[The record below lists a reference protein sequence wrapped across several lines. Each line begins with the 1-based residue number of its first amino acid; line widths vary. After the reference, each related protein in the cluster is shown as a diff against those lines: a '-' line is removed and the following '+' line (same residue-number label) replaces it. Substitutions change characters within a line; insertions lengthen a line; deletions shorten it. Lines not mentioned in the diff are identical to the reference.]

1 MVDPVEVQEI
11 LTQVGSL
18 LDAGETAEAI
28 RILQELHPADS
39 SEILYELPPEY
50 QAILL
55 RQMEDEQTAD
65 MLEEMDEEEMAE
77 VVQNLSVG
85 ELADILDEMEP
96 DMAADLLGEFSDE
109 QTAAL
114 LEEMEESEDVA
125 PLLAYPEDTAGGIM
139 NTPRHMLRRQM
150 SAAQAMAFLR
160 EYYADEHDLYYLYV
174 LDRHRRLVG
183 IVSLRTL
190 VLALPEQTLDEI
202 MDRDVLTVRV
212 EADQEEVARLLARYN
227 LLALPVVDEE
237 NHLLGLVSVDDVVD
251 IMEDE
256 ATEDIYRLAQMSP
269 DSEVF
274 SPIRRAVRNRLPW
287 LVVNLGTAFLASS
300 VVSIFE
306 GTIAQAAL
314 LAAFMPIVAG
324 QGGNAGTQTMTIIIR
339 SLALGEIELRDVWR
353 ALLHEFGVGAVHGLT
368 IGVLVGLLAWLW
380 KGNPMLGLIIGL
392 AMLGNLLVASLAGV
406 AIPMLLKLVKV
417 DPALASAVFV
427 TTLTDVCGFS
437 LFLGLATYFLR
448 WLV

>member
-1 MVDPVEVQEI
+1 MVDPVEVQDI

-18 LDAGETAEAI
+18 LDAGETSEAI
-28 RILQELHPADS
+28 QILQDLHPADS
-39 SEILYELPPEY
+39 SEILYDLSSEY
-50 QAILL
+50 QSILL
-55 RQMEDEQTAD
+55 RQMEDEQAAD

-96 DMAADLLGEFSDE
+96 DMAADLLGEFTEE

-114 LEEMEESEDVA
+114 LEEMEEADDVA

-150 SAAQAMAFLR
+150 TAAQAMSFLR
-160 EYYADEHDLYYLYV
+160 EHYADEHDLYYLYV

-183 IVSLRTL
+183 IVSLRAL
-190 VLALPEQTLDEI
+190 VLALPDQTLDEI
-202 MDRDVLTVRV
+202 MDRDVLTVRA

-237 NHLLGLVSVDDVVD
+237 DHLLGLVSVDDVVD
-251 IMEDE
+251 VLEEE
-256 ATEDIYRLAQMSP
+256 ATEDIYRLAQVSG
-269 DSEVF
+269 DAEIF
-274 SPIRRAVRNRLPW
+274 SPIHRSVGNRLPW
-287 LVVNLGTAFLASS
+287 LVVNMGTAFLASS
-300 VVSIFE
+300 VVALFE

-324 QGGNAGTQTMTIIIR
+324 QGGNAGTQTMTIMIR
-339 SLALGEIELRDVWR
+339 SLALGELELRDTWR
-353 ALLHEFGVGAVHGLT
+353 ALLHEIIVGLIHGLV
-368 IGVLVGLLAWLW
+368 IGLCVGLIAWFW
-380 KGNPMLGLIIGL
+380 KGNAVLGMVIGA
-392 AMLGNLLVASLAGV
+392 AMLGNLLVAAFAGV
-406 AIPMLLKLVKV
+406 LIPMLLRWLNI
-417 DPALASAVFV
+417 DPALASGVFV
-427 TTLTDVCGFS
+427 TTATDVLGFG
-437 LFLGLATYFLR
+437 LFLGLASYYIA

>member
-1 MVDPVEVQEI
+1 MVDPIEVQDI
-11 LTQVGSL
+11 LNQVGSL

-50 QAILL
+50 QAIVL
-55 RQMEDEQTAD
+55 RQMEDEQAAD
-65 MLEEMDEEEMAE
+65 MLEEMDEAEMAE

-96 DMAADLLGEFSDE
+96 DMAADLLGEFTQA

-114 LEEMEESEDVA
+114 LEEMEESDDVA
-125 PLLAYPEDTAGGIM
+125 PLLAYPDDTAGGIM

-150 SAAQAMAFLR
+150 SADQAMSFLR

-183 IVSLRTL
+183 IVSLRAL
-190 VLALPEQTLDEI
+190 VLALPDQTLDQI
-202 MDRDVLTVRV
+202 MDRDVLTVKPDT
-212 EADQEEVARLLARYN
+212 DQEEVARLLARYN
-227 LLALPVVDEE
+227 LLALPVVDDE

-251 IMEDE
+251 VLEEE
-256 ATEDIYRLAQMSP
+256 ATEDIYRLAQIGG
-269 DSEVF
+269 DAEIF
-274 SPIRRAVRNRLPW
+274 SPIHQAVRNRLPW
-287 LVVNLGTAFLASS
+287 LMVNMGTAFLASS
-300 VVSIFE
+300 VVAFFE

-324 QGGNAGTQTMTIIIR
+324 QGGNAGTQTMTIMIR
-339 SLALGEIELRDVWR
+339 SLALGEIELRDTWK
-353 ALLHEFGVGAVHGLT
+353 ALLHEVSVGLVHGLV
-368 IGVLVGLLAWLW
+368 IGLLVGLIAWLW
-380 KGNPMLGLIIGL
+380 KGNQMLGVVIGV

-406 AIPMLLKLVKV
+406 LIPMLLRRLKI
-417 DPALASAVFV
+417 DPALASGVFV
-427 TTLTDVCGFS
+427 TAATDTLGFA
-437 LFLGLATYFLR
+437 LFLGLATYFIA

>member
-1 MVDPVEVQEI
+1 MVDPIEVQEI
-11 LTQVGSL
+11 LSQVSSL

-50 QAILL
+50 QAIVL
-55 RQMEDEQTAD
+55 RQMEDEEAAD
-65 MLEEMDEEEMAE
+65 MLEEMDEEDMAE

-96 DMAADLLGEFSDE
+96 DMAADLLGEFSNE

-114 LEEMEESEDVA
+114 LEEMEESDDVA

-150 SAAQAMAFLR
+150 TAAAAMAFLR
-160 EYYADEHDLYYLYV
+160 EHYADEHDLYYLYV
-174 LDRHRRLVG
+174 LDRQRRLVG
-183 IVSLRTL
+183 IVSLRAL

-202 MDRDVLTVRV
+202 MDRDVLTVR
-212 EADQEEVARLLARYN
+212 ADTDQEEVARLLSRYN

-237 NHLLGLVSVDDVVD
+237 EHLLGLVSVDDVVD
-251 IMEDE
+251 VLEEE
-256 ATEDIYRLAQMSP
+256 ATEDIYRLAQLSG
-269 DSEVF
+269 DSEIF
-274 SPIRRAVRNRLPW
+274 SPIHRSVRNRLPW
-287 LVVNLGTAFLASS
+287 LIVNLGTAFLASS
-300 VVSIFE
+300 VVSLFE

-339 SLALGEIELRDVWR
+339 SLALGELELRDVWR
-353 ALLHEFGVGAVHGLT
+353 ALLHEAGVGILHGLT
-368 IGVLVGLLAWLW
+368 IGLLVGLLAWLW
-380 KGNPMLGLIIGL
+380 KGNPTLGLVIGL
-392 AMLGNLLVASLAGV
+392 AMLGNLLVAALAGV
-406 AIPMLLKLVKV
+406 TIPMLLKLLKI

-427 TTLTDVCGFS
+427 TTATDVCGFT
-437 LFLGLATYFLR
+437 LFLGLATYFIA

>member
-1 MVDPVEVQEI
+1 MVDPIEVQDI

-18 LDAGETAEAI
+18 LEAGETAQAI
-28 RILQELHPADS
+28 HILQELHPADS
-39 SEILYELPPEY
+39 SEILYELSPEY
-50 QAILL
+50 QAIVL
-55 RQMEDEQTAD
+55 RQMLDEQAAD

-77 VVQNLSVG
+77 VVQSLSVG

-114 LEEMEESEDVA
+114 LEEMEESDDVA

-150 SAAQAMAFLR
+150 TAAQAMTFLR
-160 EYYADEHDLYYLYV
+160 EHYADEHDLYYLYV

-183 IVSLRTL
+183 IVSLRAL
-190 VLALPEQTLDEI
+190 VLALPNQTLDEI

-237 NHLLGLVSVDDVVD
+237 DHLLGLVSVDDVVD
-251 IMEDE
+251 VLEEE
-256 ATEDIYRLAQMSP
+256 ATEDIYRLAQVSG
-269 DSEVF
+269 DAEIF
-274 SPIRRAVRNRLPW
+274 SPIHRAVGNRLPW
-287 LVVNLGTAFLASS
+287 LVVNMGTAFLASS
-300 VVSIFE
+300 VVAFFE

-324 QGGNAGTQTMTIIIR
+324 QGGNAGTQTMTIMIR
-339 SLALGEIELRDVWR
+339 SLALGEIELRDTWR
-353 ALLHEFGVGAVHGLT
+353 ALLHEVAVGLIHGLV
-368 IGVLVGLLAWLW
+368 IGLLVGLIAWFW
-380 KGNPMLGLIIGL
+380 KGNGMLGMVIGV
-392 AMLGNLLVASLAGV
+392 AMLGNLLVASFAGV
-406 AIPMLLKLVKV
+406 LIPMILRRLNV
-417 DPALASAVFV
+417 DPALASGVFV
-427 TTLTDVCGFS
+427 TTATDVLGFGF
-437 LFLGLATYFLR
+437 FLGLASYYIA